1 MTLSSEPA
9 ATAALLSVRNIG
21 GIDETA
27 VELDSGVTV
36 LEGRNA
42 TNRTSLLQAIM
53 AGCGSENVAMKA
65 DADTA
70 SVSLTLDGETYKRT
84 LSRENGAITA
94 TGDAYLDDL
103 EPTELFAFL
112 LESNEARR
120 AVARS
125 DDLRELIM
133 RPVDT
138 GAIRR
143 EIRQSEERKR
153 AIDTRVAELE
163 ELEHERPRL
172 ERRRDELT
180 VEIEETEATLADV
193 EEEIDAASAEVADE
207 REEQRETEAKLAT
220 LRELRTTL
228 DDVRYER
235 ETERESLD
243 NLREE
248 REMLEMELDELAA
261 PEGEELAEIRRELD
275 DLREERTRLERKV
288 GELDTVVQFNREMLE
303 GSRDEVRDALETESS
318 SASEPQSAAKS
329 LSDGVDSS
337 SEAGE
342 DESASTLDGEK
353 AGTGSITDRLV
364 DDTESVTCWTCGS
377 AVETDEIGRT
387 VELLRE
393 LRGRTA
399 DEKDQVQTEISQ
411 LEERKTELEE
421 QQRRHTEVVRRLDR
435 IEEEFAE
442 GEAAL
447 ESLDERRSEVE
458 AEIEEAER
466 EVEALRDESRS
477 ELLSLHERAN
487 ELERELGRLS
497 NERDAVEDELEEIRA
512 GVDER
517 EELEAEREKLQSQLV
532 DLRTRIER
540 VQAEAI
546 EAFNDHMETVL
557 GLLGYENL
565 DRIWIERTQTDTQDA
580 TDASF
585 ELHIVRNAGGT
596 VYEDSIDHLSES
608 EREVVGLVFALA
620 GYLAHDV
627 HEQCPFVLLD
637 SLEAID
643 SERIAALVDYFEAYS
658 DYLVVAL
665 LPEDAAAVDSEY
677 TRLTEI

>member
-9 ATAALLSVRNIG
+9 VEAARLSVRNIG
-21 GIDETA
+21 GIDQTT
-27 VELDSGVTV
+27 VELGPGVTV

-53 AGCGSENVAMKA
+53 AGCGCESVAMKA
-65 DADTA
+65 DADSA
-70 SVSLTLDGETYKRT
+70 SVSLTIDGETYERT
-84 LSRENGAITA
+84 LRRENGGVTA
-94 TGDAYLDDL
+94 SGDAYLDDL
-103 EPTELFAFL
+103 EAADLFAFL

-120 AVARS
+120 AVARG
-125 DDLRELIM
+125 DELRELIM

-143 EIRQSEERKR
+143 EIRQAEERKR
-153 AIDTRVAELE
+153 AVDTRLEELE
-163 ELEHERPRL
+163 ELEHERPAL

-180 VEIEETEATLADV
+180 AEIEETETTLAEV
-193 EEEIDAASAEVADE
+193 EEEIDSASAEVADE
-207 REEQRETEAKLAT
+207 REQERETEQKLAKLRK
-220 LRELRTTL
+220 LRATL

-235 ETERESLD
+235 ETERESLE

-248 REMLEMELDELAA
+248 RETLRAELDELAA
-261 PEGEELAEIRRELD
+261 PDEADLAEIRRELD
-275 DLREERTRLERKV
+275 DLREERTRLDRKI
-288 GELDTVVQFNREMLE
+288 GELDTVVQFNREMLD
-303 GSRDEVRDALETESS
+303 GSRDEVRDALDCESP
-318 SASEPQSAAKS
+318 SAGDSLSAIES
-329 LSDGVDSS
+329 LSDTEASTTEEGED
-337 SEAGE
+337 AGE
-342 DESASTLDGEK
+342 TTPDDASTANDSL
-353 AGTGSITDRLV
+353 TDRLV

-377 AVETDEIGRT
+377 SVETDEVEQT

-399 DEKDQVQTEISQ
+399 DEKDEVQAEISR

-421 QQRRHTEVVRRLDR
+421 QQQRHTEVVRRLDR
-435 IEEEFAE
+435 IEEEVAE
-442 GEAAL
+442 GEGAL
-447 ESLDERRSEVE
+447 ESLEERRAAVE
-458 AEIEEAER
+458 AEIEEIER
-466 EVEALRDESRS
+466 AVEALRDESRS

-512 GVDER
+512 GLDGR
-517 EELEAEREKLQSQLV
+517 EKLEAEREELQSQLV
-532 DLRTRIER
+532 ELRTRIGR
-540 VQAEAI
+540 VQEDAV

-557 GLLGYENL
+557 GLLGYDNL
-565 DRIWIERTQTDTQDA
+565 ERIWIERTQADTRNA

-585 ELHIVRNAGGT
+585 ELHIVRNTAGT
-596 VYEDSIDHLSES
+596 VYEDSVNHLSES

-627 HEQCPFVLLD
+627 HQQCPFVLLD

-677 TRLTEI
+677 DRLTEI

>member
-9 ATAALLSVRNIG
+9 VEAARLSVRNIG
-21 GIDETA
+21 GIDQTT
-27 VELDSGVTV
+27 VELGSGVTV

-53 AGCGSENVAMKA
+53 AGCGCESVAMKA
-65 DADTA
+65 DADSA
-70 SVSLTLDGETYKRT
+70 SVSLTIDGETYERT
-84 LSRENGAITA
+84 LRRENGGVTA
-94 TGDAYLDDL
+94 SGDAYLDDL
-103 EPTELFAFL
+103 AAADLFAFL

-120 AVARS
+120 AVARG
-125 DDLRELIM
+125 DGLRELIM

-143 EIRQSEERKR
+143 EIRQAEERKR
-153 AIDTRVAELE
+153 AVDTRLEELE
-163 ELEHERPRL
+163 ELEHERPAL

-180 VEIEETEATLADV
+180 AEIEETETTLAEV
-193 EEEIDAASAEVADE
+193 EEEIDSASAEVADE
-207 REEQRETEAKLAT
+207 REQERETEQKLAKL
-220 LRELRTTL
+220 RKLRTTL

-235 ETERESLD
+235 ETERESLE

-248 REMLEMELDELAA
+248 RETLRAELDELAA
-261 PEGEELAEIRRELD
+261 PDGADLAEIRRELD
-275 DLREERTRLERKV
+275 DRREERTRLDRKI
-288 GELDTVVQFNREMLE
+288 GELDTVVQFNREMLD
-303 GSRDEVRDALETESS
+303 GSRDEVRDALDCESS
-318 SASEPQSAAKS
+318 SAGDS
-329 LSDGVDSS
+329 LSDTEAPTTEEGGD
-337 SEAGE
+337 AGE
-342 DESASTLDGEK
+342 TTLDDASTANDSL
-353 AGTGSITDRLV
+353 TDRLV

-377 AVETDEIGRT
+377 SVETDEVEHT

-399 DEKDQVQTEISQ
+399 DEKDEVQAEISR
-411 LEERKTELEE
+411 LEERKTELED

-435 IEEEFAE
+435 IEEEVAE
-442 GEAAL
+442 GEGAL
-447 ESLDERRSEVE
+447 ESLEERRAAVE
-458 AEIEEAER
+458 AEIEEIER
-466 EVEALRDESRS
+466 AVEALRDESRS

-512 GVDER
+512 GLDER
-517 EELEAEREKLQSQLV
+517 EKLEAEREELQSQLV
-532 DLRTRIER
+532 ELRTRIGR
-540 VQAEAI
+540 VQEDAV

-557 GLLGYENL
+557 GLLGYDNL
-565 DRIWIERTQTDTQDA
+565 ERIWIERTQADTRNA

-585 ELHIVRNAGGT
+585 ELHIVRNAAGT
-596 VYEDSIDHLSES
+596 VYEDSVNHLSES

-627 HEQCPFVLLD
+627 HQQCPFVLLD

-677 TRLTEI
+677 DRLTEI